1 MIGSKIQVRKKYA
14 QKDRLV
20 VSMRE
25 PPTRSPSDLEVG
37 EALTGR
43 VEGIQRVG
51 ERPAA
56 FLDVGFDRPA
66 YLDWQEVSDSLMG
79 KSFAR
84 LRTGSEV
91 SCRVLKVDG
100 DRIYVTAR
108 SGDLYRPTFQERPPQ
123 ALEEVVEQ
131 FRQLPKDQWLSA
143 RVLRIFPKY
152 ALVVVKT
159 PSGTEAEGY
168 VPRGYWS
175 ERFLEE
181 PVLNGEMQVRCL
193 PELPKARGR
202 RSRVMLTM
210 RELPEKASEELEEV
224 EQVVTTTAA
233 PDRGPLGGLQDFL
246 LR

>member
-1 MIGSKIQVRKKYA
+1 MIGSKIHVRKKYA

-25 PPTRSPSDLEVG
+25 PPTRTPSDLEVG

-43 VEGIQRVG
+43 LEGMQRLG

-66 YLDWQEVSDSLMG
+66 YLDWQEVSDSLMA
-79 KSFAR
+79 KTFAR

-100 DRIYVTAR
+100 DRIYVTSR

-123 ALEEVVEQ
+123 AVEEVVEK
-131 FRQLPKDQWLSA
+131 FRALPKDQWLKA

-159 PSGTEAEGY
+159 PDGTEAEGY

-175 ERFLEE
+175 EDFLLN
-181 PVLNGEMQVRCL
+181 PVLNGEMKVRCL

-210 RELPEKASEELEEV
+210 KELVQEQEVAVEEV
-224 EQVVTTTAA
+224 EPVETTTSA
-233 PDRGPLGGLQDFL
+233 PDRGPLSGLQDL
-246 LR
+246 LMR